1 MARIVLAAL
10 FALSL
15 LQGAVLHASAG
26 SRSAALGRSGWEAIQ
41 AGKAEE
47 AARAFSEAIAANSD
61 DATLYLGAGLAAHL
75 QGQEQEAQT
84 FLREALRRNPRL
96 TAASLL
102 LGEIAYRAGELETA
116 IKTYEEAIAVTPD
129 QAQIKS
135 RLESWRKEATL
146 HDRFQ
151 RTLNPHFT
159 VLFEGPAEQQAAAAA
174 LDILEAAYWRIGTT
188 LLAYPAGVLTV
199 VLYTDEQFR
208 DITRSPAWA
217 GGVFDGRIRVPMRN
231 ALSDP
236 KQLEKVL
243 AHEFT
248 HALVRS
254 VAPRGVP
261 TWLDEGLAVT
271 FEQGD
276 MSWAEREVRKAPAL
290 LPLPQLHR
298 GFLSL
303 PPEQVPLAYAESVL
317 AVKWLLERAGM
328 PAITAFLQDLAD
340 GREFA
345 EAFER
350 RFFLPYADFQGTWRQ
365 PAR

>member
-1 MARIVLAAL
+1 MIRLVVVLFLLACAL
-10 FALSL
+10 IAQSDYA
-15 LQGAVLHASAG
+15 QAE
-26 SRSAALGRSGWEAIQ
+26 SRGTALGRSGWEAIQ
-41 AGKAEE
+41 AGKLRE
-47 AARAFSEAIAANSD
+47 ASGFFEEAIAANSQ
-61 DATLYLGAGLAAHL
+61 DATLFLGAGLAAQL
-75 QGQEQEAQT
+75 QGEERRA
-84 FLREALRRNPRL
+84 REALQEALRIDPRL
-96 TAASLL
+96 MPASLL
-102 LGEIAYRAGELETA
+102 LGEMAYRAGELDAA
-116 IKTYEEAIAVTPD
+116 IRTYESALAYAPD
-129 QAQIKS
+129 HPQLRA
-135 RLESWRKEATL
+135 RLDTWRKEATL

-159 VLFEGPAEQQAAAAA
+159 VLFEGPAEQQMAAAA

-208 DITRSPAWA
+208 DITRSPSWA
-217 GGVFDGRIRVPMRN
+217 GGLFDGKIRVPMRG
-231 ALSDP
+231 ALGDP

-303 PPEQVPLAYAESVL
+303 PPEQVPLAYAESAL
-317 AVKWLLERAGM
+317 AVKRLLERAGM
-328 PAITAFLQDLAD
+328 PAITALLQDLAD

-350 RFFLPYADFQGTWRQ
+350 RFFLPYADFQGAWRQ
-365 PAR
+365 PAQ